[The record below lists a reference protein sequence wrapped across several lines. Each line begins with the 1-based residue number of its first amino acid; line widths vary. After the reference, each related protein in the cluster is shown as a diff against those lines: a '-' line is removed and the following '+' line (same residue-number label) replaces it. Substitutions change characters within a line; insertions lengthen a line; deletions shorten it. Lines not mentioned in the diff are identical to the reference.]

1 MRSVRANL
9 FALVAIACAVLANA
23 NPAVRLVSRTSL
35 SFRDP
40 RPDSILSEAP
50 APLDR
55 VPSRALTLSSPRPQ
69 EHALDGDS
77 PLLAALGA
85 TMNPD
90 GTLSGPGSKAGGP
103 PPRQQLEMVHGWR
116 AFRKIFGK
124 SRAHTQLDATS
135 RKMGKRL
142 GSSGVVKPSDATTKL
157 GSGPELA
164 EYVTARKRVF
174 SLGLDPDVER
184 TAAEWFES
192 LGYVS
197 LHGDRHFAK
206 GYWGGVVSEMDARL
220 AVSVCTGA
228 SDVSLVSGYD
238 FANWLPVPSVF
249 DALALDFPDA
259 KFVLFET
266 PVEVFV
272 KRAKAKAEE
281 ARALGAKCGCVSARV
296 GGPIP
301 TSRSTSSSCGD
312 ATHHVCDAYPCVYE
326 KAFGTADFDE
336 TVWREAY
343 VAHIAAVKTAIPA
356 DRLLIVPMVGGHSP
370 VSVARA
376 LGEFAGITNAP
387 DAFASRH
394 PFEPRAMSIRGEN
407 RWSLFLYLG
416 VAVLGTAVLFAPN
429 PYARRSTSASS
440 GYAEFER

>member
-1 MRSVRANL
+1 M
-9 FALVAIACAVLANA
+9 
-23 NPAVRLVSRTSL
+23 
-35 SFRDP
+35 
-40 RPDSILSEAP
+40 
-50 APLDR
+50 
-55 VPSRALTLSSPRPQ
+55 
-69 EHALDGDS
+69 
-77 PLLAALGA
+77 LAALGA

-103 PPRQQLEMVHGWR
+103 HPRHQLEMVHGWR
-116 AFRKIFGK
+116 AFRKIFGNPHKVEYGPEGQPLDPRARRVLTKLFK
-124 SRAHTQLDATS
+124 SRAHKQVDATS

-142 GSSGVVKPSDATTKL
+142 GSSGVVVPSYATTKL

-272 KRAKAKAEE
+272 KRAKAKADE
-281 ARALGAKCGCVSARV
+281 ARALGVKCGCVSARV
-296 GGPIP
+296 GGSIP
-301 TSRSTSSSCGD
+301 TSRSTSSACGD

-326 KAFGTADFDE
+326 KAFGTADFDP

-343 VAHIAAVKTAIPA
+343 VAHIARVKTAISS

-394 PFEPRAMSIRGEN
+394 PFEPRAMSIRTEHT
-407 RWSLFLYLG
+407 WSFFLFLG
-416 VAVLGTAVLFAPN
+416 VAVLGALVLFAPN
-429 PYARRSTSASS
+429 PYARRNTAASS

>member
-1 MRSVRANL
+1 
-9 FALVAIACAVLANA
+9 
-23 NPAVRLVSRTSL
+23 
-35 SFRDP
+35 
-40 RPDSILSEAP
+40 
-50 APLDR
+50 
-55 VPSRALTLSSPRPQ
+55 
-69 EHALDGDS
+69 
-77 PLLAALGA
+77 
-85 TMNPD
+85 
-90 GTLSGPGSKAGGP
+90 
-103 PPRQQLEMVHGWR
+103 MVHGWR
-116 AFRKIFGK
+116 AFRKIFGNPHEVEYGPEGPPLDPRARAGARIFAKVFK
-124 SRAHTQLDATS
+124 SRAHTQLDATP

-142 GSSGVVKPSDATTKL
+142 GSSGVVGPSDATTKL

-266 PVEVFV
+266 PVDVFV
-272 KRAKAKAEE
+272 KRAKAKADE
-281 ARALGAKCGCVSARV
+281 ARALGVKCGCVSARV
-296 GGPIP
+296 GGSIP
-301 TSRSTSSSCGD
+301 TSRSTSSACGD

-326 KAFGTADFDE
+326 KAFGTADFDP

-343 VAHIAAVKTAIPA
+343 VAHIARVKTAISS

-376 LGEFAGITNAP
+376 LGEFAGIADAP

-394 PFEPRAMSIRGEN
+394 PFEPRAMSIRTEHT
-407 RWSLFLYLG
+407 WSFFLFLG
-416 VAVLGTAVLFAPN
+416 VAVLGALVLFAPN
-429 PYARRSTSASS
+429 PYARRGTAASS